1 MVLREEICLHKI
13 HNFTSFAV
21 QYLALIWCGARSLR
35 VKEDRAEA
43 TPPLSKPAD
52 VSGCALPLHD
62 EHSVPKLLV
71 ALKEQFTFLRSAINA
86 LLWQMFQ

>member
-1 MVLREEICLHKI
+1 MVLCEEICLHKI
-13 HNFTSFAV
+13 RNFISFAV
-21 QYLALIWCGARSLR
+21 QYLAIIWCGARSR
-35 VKEDRAEA
+35 QVKEDRVEA
-43 TPPLSKPAD
+43 TPHLSKPAD
-52 VSGCALPLHD
+52 ISGCALPLHG